1 MFSATVKFGAV
12 AFVLVNLVTAGS
24 YKAGS
29 TVVVNDIYYYVP
41 SAPVSSLGVGPNQ
54 LKAAT
59 TPGEDLIPLTVM
71 RTNLSNFDATML
83 REEVEKYS
91 ATDDV
96 FNPGFLQGNL
106 LHILNSGNDQLTR
119 TKQFILLQKLRH
131 TSTLLSL
138 LA

>member
-1 MFSATVKFGAV
+1 MFSAAVKFGAA
-12 AFVLVNLVTAGS
+12 AFVLVNLVTAES

-71 RTNLSNFDATML
+71 RTNLSNFDVTML

-96 FNPGFLQGNL
+96 FHPGFLQGKSL
-106 LHILNSGNDQLTR
+106 LIPDSGNGQLTF
-119 TKQFILLQKLRH
+119 TKQSILLQKLQH